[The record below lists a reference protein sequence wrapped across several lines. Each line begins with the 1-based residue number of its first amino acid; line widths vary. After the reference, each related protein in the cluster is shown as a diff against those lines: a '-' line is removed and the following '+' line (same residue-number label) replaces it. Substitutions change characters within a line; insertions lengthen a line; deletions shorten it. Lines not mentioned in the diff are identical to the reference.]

1 MADLGGCGGGMPAQ
15 LLERLAAREA
25 RRKAT
30 ETATTGL
37 RLRGEGVGGDILL
50 PSLNLPMDPSDA
62 VGGEVAPIFTSPMH
76 NTPNFFLEHV
86 TRAKTLLLGRIE
98 RLRERCALTED
109 APETSERIKLLD
121 DLLNQ
126 IEELQRWF
134 TECSPYLKSFHV
146 EQARQDV
153 DEIKSRFHDVRASV
167 LPKKK
172 FKFGV
177 GAGAGGGAKAST
189 KQTAVVTTSTS
200 PAKQTLTSSSS
211 VLTPTKFTL
220 SHLSHCHDLRLP
232 SATTDANGG
241 ENASLRDQ
249 SLYLTDLVD
258 CEVRVTSV
266 CGNLVASRLTDCT
279 VYTLQPVATS
289 VMLQDCVNCRFV
301 LACRQLR
308 VHRTRGTR
316 FDVFVASAPIIEDST
331 DLSVGPWNGG
341 YGTREVLGAVNH
353 WKEVQDFSC
362 PTLVAAKASDSPN
375 WNPLPENEWIK
386 DGQLEA
392 DS

>member
-25 RRKAT
+25 RRKAA
-30 ETATTGL
+30 ETTTTGA
-37 RLRGEGVGGDILL
+37 RHRGEAVGGDVLL
-50 PSLNLPMDPSDA
+50 PSLSLPMDPSDVA
-62 VGGEVAPIFTSPMH
+62 GGEVASIFISPMH
-76 NTPNFFLEHV
+76 NTPTFFLEHMA
-86 TRAKTLLLGRIE
+86 RAKTLLLGRIE
-98 RLRERCALTED
+98 RLRERCALTEG
-109 APETSERIKLLD
+109 APEPDERIKSLD
-121 DLLNQ
+121 DLLDQ

-172 FKFGV
+172 FKFGA
-177 GAGAGGGAKAST
+177 GGGAGGGAKAST
-189 KQTAVVTTSTS
+189 KKTPAVTTSTS
-200 PAKQTLTSSSS
+200 PAKQTPTFSS
-211 VLTPTKFTL
+211 LLAPAKFTL
-220 SHLSHCHDLRLP
+220 SHLSHRHDLRLP
-232 SATTDANGG
+232 SSTDDGDG
-241 ENASLRDQ
+241 ESASLRDQ
-249 SLYLTDLVD
+249 SLCLTDLVD

-266 CGNLVASRLTDCT
+266 CGNLVASRLTGCT

-316 FDVFVASAPIIEDST
+316 FDVFTASAPIIEDST
-331 DLSVGPWNGG
+331 DLSVGPWSGG
-341 YGTREVLGAVNH
+341 RSTSEVLGAVNH

-362 PTLVAAKASDSPN
+362 PTLVTTKASQSPN
-375 WNPLPENEWIK
+375 WSPLPENEWLK
-386 DGQLEA
+386 EEQLEA
-392 DS
+392 ES